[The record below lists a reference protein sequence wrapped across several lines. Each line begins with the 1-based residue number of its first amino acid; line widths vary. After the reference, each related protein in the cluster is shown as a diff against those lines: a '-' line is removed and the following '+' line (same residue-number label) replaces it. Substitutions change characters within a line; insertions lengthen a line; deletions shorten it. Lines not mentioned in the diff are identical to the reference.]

1 MATTAL
7 LVRDEILAAPIV
19 PTMLKLAVPTVV
31 VLVAQTAVGV
41 AETYYVG
48 FLGTDALAG
57 VSLVFPVLMLMTMMS
72 NGGLG
77 SGVASAVA
85 RAVGAGRRND
95 ADALALHAVG
105 LAVVFGIAFTALT
118 FALGPALY
126 GALGGHGAALH
137 AAVLYSTFVFAGAV
151 PVWVV
156 NLMAS
161 ALRGAG
167 NVRVPALVTLVGALV
182 LIPASPALI
191 FGFGPIPRLGIA
203 GAGIAVSTYYTIAA
217 IVLMRYLASGRGGV
231 RLQRGPLEARLFR
244 DILRVGLIASV
255 GAVQPNLTVL
265 LVTGAVGRFGIDAL
279 AGYGIAS
286 RLDYVLIPLLFG
298 LGTAVLTMVGTNV
311 GGGNLARAKRITWIG
326 AGVGAAFAGVIGLVI
341 ALLPQ
346 LWLDRFS
353 HDPAVVSAGALYL
366 RIVAPVYAATGLAFI
381 VTFAAQGGGRM
392 LWPFLGGTARLVL
405 AAGVGWLAVAW
416 LGAGLPALFAIVAF
430 ALVAY
435 AAICA
440 AAARSGAIW
449 RPGAE

>member
-1 MATTAL
+1 MATARL
-7 LVRDEILAAPIV
+7 ARDEILAAPIL
-19 PTMLKLAVPTVV
+19 PTMLRLAGPTVV
-31 VLVAQTAVGV
+31 VLVAQTAVGI
-41 AETYYVG
+41 AETFYVS

-77 SGVASAVA
+77 SGVAAAVA
-85 RAVGAGRRND
+85 RAVGAGRKHD
-95 ADALALHAVG
+95 ADALALHAVV
-105 LAVVFGIAFTALT
+105 LALVFGSAFTAAT
-118 FALGPALY
+118 IGLGPALY
-126 GALGGHGAALH
+126 GALGGHGGALH

-167 NVRVPALVTLVGALV
+167 NVRVPALVTLVGAVV

-191 FGFGPIPRLGIA
+191 FGFGPVPRLGIA
-203 GAGIAVSTYYTIAA
+203 GAGIAVSTYYTVAA

-231 RLQRGPLEARLFR
+231 RLHRCRLEPRLFR
-244 DILRVGLIASV
+244 DILRVGLLASV

-311 GGGNLARAKRITWIG
+311 GGGNLARAKRISWIG
-326 AGVGAAFAGVIGLVI
+326 AGVGAAFTGAIGIVT
-341 ALLPQ
+341 ALFPQ
-346 LWLDRFS
+346 LWLGLFS
-353 HDPAVVSAGALYL
+353 HDPAVLRAGALYL
-366 RIVAPVYAATGLAFI
+366 RIVSLVYGATGLAFI
-381 VTFAAQGGGRM
+381 LTFAAQGGGRM

-405 AAGVGWLAVAW
+405 AAGVGWLAVASF
-416 LGAGLPALFAIVAF
+416 GAGLPALFAIVALS
-430 ALVAY
+430 LVVY

-440 AAARSGAIW
+440 AAALSGAIW
-449 RPGAE
+449 RPGTE